1 MKLAK
6 SRAPDQHV
14 QIVAE
19 LGERRNNLEIGIVI
33 MMPFKIFFAD
43 GCAATATWPN
53 TTTGT
58 EQVNSEQVNSE
69 QVNSEQVNSE
79 QVNSEQVNSEQVNS
93 DNQ

>member
-6 SRAPDQHV
+6 SRAPDQRV

-19 LGERRNNLEIGIVI
+19 LGERWNNLEIGIAT
-33 MMPFKIFFAD
+33 MTPFKTFFAD

-53 TTTGT
+53 TITGT
-58 EQVNSEQVNSE
+58 EQVNGEQVNGE
-69 QVNSEQVNSE
+69 QVNG
-79 QVNSEQVNSEQVNS
+79 EQVNS